1 MQSPK
6 LTKEQNFDPKTEA
19 GRSKLKLFAN
29 TIRALAMDGVQ
40 AANSGHPGLP
50 MGMADVAAVLWSRH
64 LKHNPKDPHWADRD
78 RFVLSAGHGSMLLY
92 SLLHLSGYDL
102 GIEDLKNF
110 RQWES
115 RTPGH
120 PEHGMTP
127 GVETTTGPL
136 GQGISNAVGMAMA
149 ERWLATRFNHS
160 GEAVVDHFTYVIA
173 SDGEMME
180 GVSHEACSLAGHLKL
195 SKLIVLYDDN
205 HISIDGDTALSFS
218 EDVLK
223 RYAAYGWH
231 VQHADG
237 HDMLSIDAAIEKAR
251 SETERPSIIAMRT
264 EIGHGSPNRAGTAK
278 VHGEPLGE
286 EELRLSK
293 QQIGWDPDAYF
304 YVPEEMKT
312 YTKLSVANGQNYQSE
327 WEKRFAAFRRGN
339 PDLAKEFENTMSG
352 ALPDGWDDNLPD
364 FKGDKPQATRASS
377 GTVLDALCRNIPN
390 LIGGSADLTG
400 SNKTKAKA
408 ARNIGPEDFSG
419 NYIHYGVRE
428 HGMAAIMN
436 GMVLHGGIRPFGG
449 TFLVFSDYCRGSLR
463 LSALMN
469 QPVIYVFTHDSIGLG
484 EDGPT
489 HQPVEHLTALRVIP
503 NLAVIRPADATET
516 VEAWRVAL
524 RRNDGPTALV
534 LTRQKLPVLDRNQP
548 NVAAVESVGK
558 GAYVLQ
564 AVENPRVIL
573 IGTGSE
579 LHIAIAA
586 AKILAEKQVSAQV
599 VSMPCDY
606 LFDKQPESYRNSVLP
621 PEVKARVSVE
631 AGATLGWHKYVGD
644 CGEIVGFDHFGASAP
659 YEQIYQNF
667 GLTPEA
673 VAEAALRSLQKAG
686 E

>member
-1 MQSPK
+1 M
-6 LTKEQNFDPKTEA
+6 TKEQNFDPKTEA

>member
-1 MQSPK
+1 MQA
-6 LTKEQNFDPKTEA
+6 QQMFDPNRDDGK
-19 GRSKLKLFAN
+19 SKLKLLAN
-29 TIRALAMDGVQ
+29 TIRALSMDGVQ

-50 MGMADVAAVLWSRH
+50 MGMAEVAAVLWTRH
-64 LKHNPKDPHWADRD
+64 LKHNPTDPHWVDRD

-92 SLLHLSGYDL
+92 SLLHLGGYDL
-102 GIEDLKNF
+102 SINDLKNF

-120 PEHGMTP
+120 PEFGMTP

-136 GQGISNAVGMAMA
+136 GQGISNAVGMALA
-149 ERWLATRFNHS
+149 EAWLATRFNQP
-160 GEAVVDHFTYVIA
+160 GQTVVDHLTYVIA

-195 SKLIVLYDDN
+195 GKLIVLYDDN
-205 HISIDGDTALSFS
+205 HISIDGDTALTFT

-223 RYAAYGWH
+223 RFEAYGWH
-231 VQHADG
+231 VQRADG
-237 HDMLSIDAAIEKAR
+237 HDVSAIDAAIENAK

-286 EELRLSK
+286 AELRLSK

-304 YVPEEMKT
+304 YVPDEIKN
-312 YTKLSVANGQNYQSE
+312 YTKLSVAEGQRRQSE
-327 WEKRFAAFRRGN
+327 WEKRFAAYRGN
-339 PDLAKEFENTMSG
+339 HAGMAAEFESMMRG
-352 ALPDGWDDNLPD
+352 DLPEGWDANLPD
-364 FKGDKPQATRASS
+364 FLDAKPQATRASS
-377 GTVLDALCRNIPN
+377 GTVLNTLCGNIPN
-390 LIGGSADLTG
+390 LIGGSADLSG
-400 SNKTKAKA
+400 SNKTRAKD
-408 ARNIGPEDFSG
+408 ARNISPGDFSG

-436 GMVLHGGIRPFGG
+436 GMSLHGGIRPFGG
-449 TFLVFSDYCRGSLR
+449 TFLIFSDYCRGSVR
-463 LSALMN
+463 LSALME

-503 NLAVIRPADATET
+503 NFVVIRPADATET
-516 VEAWRVAL
+516 VEAWRIAL
-524 RRNDGPTALV
+524 QRKDGPTALI
-534 LTRQKLPVLDRNQP
+534 LTRQKLPVLDRSKP
-548 NVAAVESVGK
+548 GAAAAANVAK

-564 AVENPRVIL
+564 TEENPRVIL
-573 IGTGSE
+573 ISAGSE
-579 LHIAIAA
+579 LQIAIAA

-621 PEVKARVSVE
+621 PAVKARVAVE

-644 CGEIVGFDHFGASAP
+644 CGKIVGFDHFGASAP
-659 YEQIYQNF
+659 YEKIYQEF
-667 GLTPEA
+667 GLTPQA
-673 VAEAALRSLQKAG
+673 VAEAALQSLQKAG